1 MSVYNNI
8 LIQYH
13 TSSWETRPPSK
24 YYFEQDTII
33 EKNDKSFFFKTFIHG
48 MITIKK
54 KSEKSFSLEGLV
66 NLVAYLKSYV
76 SNTIGNNNTM
86 RLICRYLIKIQ

>member
-8 LIQYH
+8 LIQYY

-33 EKNDKSFFFKTFIHG
+33 EKNDKSF
-48 MITIKK
+48 
-54 KSEKSFSLEGLV
+54 SLK
-66 NLVAYLKSYV
+66 YLF
-76 SNTIGNNNTM
+76 M
-86 RLICRYLIKIQ
+86 EW